1 MQLITVCLDAEA
13 TVHKV
18 MLLPS
23 FASFLYKIHRPQL
36 SSDLAVWMQKEE
48 WSSADKTLKVHKSR
62 LELAKEQA
70 AAARSFILP
79 LSLEHARL
87 LRRGDGDARVLARK
101 WSILFLQPCTSH
113 NAACLCPFS
122 AQAGRE

>member
-23 FASFLYKIHRPQL
+23 FASFLYKIYRPQL
-36 SSDLAVWMQKEE
+36 SSDLAVWKQKEE

-62 LELAKEQA
+62 LELAK
-70 AAARSFILP
+70 
-79 LSLEHARL
+79 
-87 LRRGDGDARVLARK
+87 
-101 WSILFLQPCTSH
+101 
-113 NAACLCPFS
+113 
-122 AQAGRE
+122 